1 MAVRFSK
8 PYNPST
14 RFRAVSVFADL
25 SSIKPAGLNCVK
37 ASSAGRNSS
46 GVTTLRN
53 RGGGHK
59 RRYRI
64 VDFHRRF
71 TWEFRPSHILRP
83 VCLNHDGGSVIALEY
98 DPNRNARLALLQYV
112 NGVKEYI
119 IAPRSLKVGMRVYAG
134 FNAPVEVGNAMPL
147 EFIPPG
153 TFVHNVELTLGKGG
167 QLARAAGACAKLL
180 AKGGNYVTLRLP
192 SKEVRLVNK
201 KCYATIGQVGNVDSL
216 NVTIGKAGRNRW
228 LGKRPRVRG
237 LARNPVDHPHG
248 GGEGR
253 TGIGRVP
260 RTPWGKLALGV
271 KTRDP
276 RFTRFSKKRSTE
288 YILKRR
294 PPGKHGGG
302 K

>member
-1 MAVRFSK
+1 MAVRFAK

-14 RFRAVSVFADL
+14 RFRAVSDFGDL
-25 SSIKPAGLNCVK
+25 SRIRPSNLNCRK
-37 ASSAGRNSS
+37 RALAGRNSS
-46 GVTTLRN
+46 GVTTLRC

-71 TWEFRPSHILRP
+71 TLDFFPSHLLRP
-83 VCLNHDGGSVIALEY
+83 VCENSDGGKVIALEY
-98 DPNRNARLALLQYV
+98 DPNRNARLALLHYL

-119 IAPRSLKVGMRVYAG
+119 IAPRSLKVGMVVYSG
-134 FNAPVEVGNAMPL
+134 FNAPFEVGNAMPL
-147 EFIPPG
+147 EFIPIG
-153 TFVHNVELTLGKGG
+153 SFVHNVELTLGKGG

-180 AKGGNYVTLRLP
+180 SKGGKYVTLRLP
-192 SKEVRLVNK
+192 SKEVRFVNK
-201 KCYATIGQVGNVDSL
+201 KCYATIGQVGNVDCL
-216 NVTIGKAGRNRW
+216 NITIGKAGRSRW
-228 LGKRPRVRG
+228 LGKRPKVRG

-253 TGIGRVP
+253 TGIGRSP

-276 RFTRFSKKRSTE
+276 RFTRFSKKESTK
-288 YILKRR
+288 YIIKRR
-294 PPGKHGGG
+294 PK
-302 K
+302 KRKKN

>member
-14 RFRAVSVFADL
+14 RFRGVVVSTNL
-25 SSIKPAGLNCVK
+25 SSIKPLDLNCIK
-37 ASSAGRNSS
+37 LSFAGRNNS
-46 GVTTLRN
+46 GVTTFRN

-59 RRYRI
+59 KRYRI

-83 VCLNHDGGSVIALEY
+83 VYLNHDGGFVIALEY
-98 DPNRNARLALLQYV
+98 DPNRNARLALLQYL

-119 IAPRSLKVGMRVYAG
+119 IAPRSLKVGMIVYAG
-134 FNAPVEVGNAMPL
+134 FNAPLEVGNAMPL

-153 TFVHNVELTLGKGG
+153 TFVHNIELTLGKGG

-180 AKGGNYVTLRLP
+180 AKEDNYVTLKLP
-192 SKEVRLVNK
+192 SKEIRLINK
-201 KCYATIGQVGNVDSL
+201 KCYATIGQVGNIDFS
-216 NVTIGKAGRNRW
+216 NITIGKAGRNRW
-228 LGKRPRVRG
+228 LGKRPQVRG
-237 LARNPVDHPHG
+237 LAQNPVDHPHG
-248 GGEGR
+248 GGEGQ

-260 RTPWGKLALGV
+260 KTPWGKLTLGV
-271 KTRDP
+271 KTRNP
-276 RFTRFSKKRSTE
+276 RFTRFSKKKSTE

-294 PPGKHGGG
+294 PPGKHSN

>member
-1 MAVRFSK
+1 M
-8 PYNPST
+8 
-14 RFRAVSVFADL
+14 
-25 SSIKPAGLNCVK
+25 G
-37 ASSAGRNSS
+37 
-46 GVTTLRN
+46 
-53 RGGGHK
+53 
-59 RRYRI
+59 
-64 VDFHRRF
+64 
-71 TWEFRPSHILRP
+71 
-83 VCLNHDGGSVIALEY
+83 
-98 DPNRNARLALLQYV
+98 
-112 NGVKEYI
+112 
-119 IAPRSLKVGMRVYAG
+119 
-134 FNAPVEVGNAMPL
+134 NAPVEVGNAMPL

-153 TFVHNVELTLGKGG
+153 TFVHGVELTLGKGG

-192 SKEVRLVNK
+192 SKEARLVNK
-201 KCYATIGQVGNVDSL
+201 KCYATIGQ
-216 NVTIGKAGRNRW
+216 AGRNRW

-253 TGIGRVP
+253 TGIGRIP

-276 RFTRFSKKRSTE
+276 RFTRFSKKKSTE

>member
-1 MAVRFSK
+1 MAVRFTK

-14 RFRAVSVFADL
+14 RFRAVSDFGDL
-25 SSIKPAGLNCVK
+25 SRIRPSSLNCRK
-37 ASSAGRNSS
+37 RALAGRNSS
-46 GVTTLRN
+46 GVTTLRC

-71 TWEFRPSHILRP
+71 TLDFFPSHLLRP
-83 VCLNHDGGSVIALEY
+83 VCENSDGGMVIALEY
-98 DPNRNARLALLQYV
+98 DPNRNARLALLHYL

-119 IAPRSLKVGMRVYAG
+119 IAPRSLKVGMVVYSG
-134 FNAPVEVGNAMPL
+134 FNAPFEVGNAMPL
-147 EFIPPG
+147 EFIPTG
-153 TFVHNVELTLGKGG
+153 SFVHNVELTLGKGG

-180 AKGGNYVTLRLP
+180 SKGGKYVTLRLP
-192 SKEVRLVNK
+192 SKEVRLINK
-201 KCYATIGQVGNVDSL
+201 KCYATIGQVGNVDCL
-216 NVTIGKAGRNRW
+216 NITIGKAGRNRW
-228 LGKRPRVRG
+228 LGKRPKVRG

-253 TGIGRVP
+253 TGIGRSP

-276 RFTRFSKKRSTE
+276 RFTRYSKKRSTD
-288 YILKRR
+288 YIIKRR
-294 PPGKHGGG
+294 PK
-302 K
+302 KRKKN